1 MVVLKIDD
9 IGKDKKFII
18 DEGHSLHSVTQAEA
32 VLIVILRVRT
42 Y

>member
-9 IGKDKKFII
+9 IGKDTFII